1 MNGNAATAIP
11 HATHDMKTEV
21 YMKVLKS
28 FVRIVCYQENL
39 QADVKVSPSYS
50 FFKLEKLTVFFKIN
64 KSLFNPQCMTIQFVD
79 CPHPHTLCIYLE

>member
-1 MNGNAATAIP
+1 MQVFPSGKVYYRKSILCNFIVNGNAATAIP

-50 FFKLEKLTVFFKIN
+50 FFKLEKLTVFF
-64 KSLFNPQCMTIQFVD
+64 
-79 CPHPHTLCIYLE
+79 